1 MSHLARMQT
10 YPFFTKTRAGKCY
23 DYSTVFG
30 KLRFQNVLYPHYN
43 AKLAFSNSSDLKN
56 VFEMLGFD
64 DGLVRTEGL
73 NGETK
78 LRFQIAALA
87 QYSPKCAVHDVNIW
101 LLRDSVKNKN
111 IVFVVTAEY
120 LEF

>member
-1 MSHLARMQT
+1 
-10 YPFFTKTRAGKCY
+10 
-23 DYSTVFG
+23 
-30 KLRFQNVLYPHYN
+30 
-43 AKLAFSNSSDLKN
+43 
-56 VFEMLGFD
+56 MLGFD

-78 LRFQIAALA
+78 LRFQIALA
-87 QYSPKCAVHDVNIW
+87 QYGPKCTVHDVNIW